1 MISRHAFGSRLRTQ
15 RERRGVTLES
25 IADSTKIKLSLL
37 QSLERGDASQWPHGL
52 YRRAYIRDYASAI
65 GVPVEPLVVE
75 FGKMFPEDGSLASE
89 EAVAGAAEPLRLTFA
104 AESHPRID
112 RAASRAAA
120 ALGELA
126 LVGAIGGGVS
136 LATGWP
142 LLTAC
147 GAAALVFYPLATA
160 VTGRVLSV
168 AQLRRLVGARSLG
181 GGAAADAVPEPAPLY
196 LVSRQPAA
204 GPQLAV
210 AVGADDFS
218 QPRTAVR

>member
-1 MISRHAFGSRLRTQ
+1 
-15 RERRGVTLES
+15 
-25 IADSTKIKLSLL
+25 
-37 QSLERGDASQWPHGL
+37 
-52 YRRAYIRDYASAI
+52 
-65 GVPVEPLVVE
+65 VPVEPLVVE

-104 AESHPRID
+104 PESNTRLN
-112 RAASRAAA
+112 RAALRAAA

-147 GAAALVFYPLATA
+147 GAAALLFYPLATA

-168 AQLRRLVGARSLG
+168 ARLRRLLGARTLG
-181 GGAAADAVPEPAPLY
+181 TATAAEAAPEPAPLY
-196 LVSRQPAA
+196 LVSRQPASA
-204 GPQLAV
+204 PQLAV
-210 AVGADDFS
+210 AAGADDFS
-218 QPRTAVR
+218 QARTAVR